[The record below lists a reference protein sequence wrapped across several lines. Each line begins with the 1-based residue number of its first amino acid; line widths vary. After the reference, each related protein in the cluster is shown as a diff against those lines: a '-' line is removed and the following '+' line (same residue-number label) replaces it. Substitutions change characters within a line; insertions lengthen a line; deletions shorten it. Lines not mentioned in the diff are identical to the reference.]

1 MKFVEFLV
9 GLVKEVIWL
18 LVDNKYFDC
27 LFIEDMVVVIGNRVL
42 IIYFVCNFFWII
54 VNVLMYVSV
63 YS

>member
-42 IIYFVCNFFWII
+42 IIYFVCNFF
-54 VNVLMYVSV
+54 
-63 YS
+63 